1 MTGPGRVIVQSMTIN
16 KLRRE
21 LAPGK
26 PSGDEH
32 NPLGALGGIFDS
44 ED

>member
-1 MTGPGRVIVQSMTIN
+1 MTGPGRLIVQSMTIN

-26 PSGDEH
+26 TNADEH
-32 NPLGALGGIFDS
+32 NPLNALSDIFTS